1 MGDPATASD
10 TKPRPDVV
18 TALRLLTA
26 VLSIV
31 AVLKEL
37 RRPQEER
44 TWHGALGGFVP
55 YDLRMPTLERTKS
68 TLWNPDG
75 AIVVSRV
82 FGVGWSINF
91 GAIVAKLRLVWSTD

>member
-1 MGDPATASD
+1 MRQPATAPA
-10 TKPRPDVV
+10 TKRRPDVV
-18 TALRLLTA
+18 TALRLLSA

-31 AVLKEL
+31 AVIKEL

-55 YDLRMPTLERTKS
+55 YDLRTPTVEGTKS

-75 AIVVSRV
+75 PIVVSRV
-82 FGVGWSINF
+82 FGIGWSINL
-91 GAIVAKLRLVWSTD
+91 GAIVAKLRSLCSTN